1 MPPLPLE
8 IVELI
13 ISFVTSIE
21 TRYNIFDAFPELR
34 EFISKTTTVL
44 QYPLKNEV
52 LQWVQVQEFPITSLI
67 INDPTENGDIWLGRS
82 SRCVCPNK
90 KRPRWMTCH
99 ECCRID
105 KLDFVKEKIEKVT
118 LHSWLDD
125 MALHLQM
132 FPNLKTIKLMNC
144 KDRYFEFGGSFP
156 ELTNLHVEESFEK
169 MLKLTIFDTGWP
181 VDGLL
186 GGGKGLYY
194 GCPKL
199 AYINNVPLL
208 PCMIGADRVD
218 PHTWLTKLRAIILL
232 QYGREKRANKLE
244 VIEFI
249 EKILVM
255 IIENIVY

>member
-1 MPPLPLE
+1 MTPRILIPAQCAAKQLYREWPSLYCLSVCTTMSTERYHLPPLPLE

-105 KLDFVKEKIEKVT
+105 KLDFV
-118 LHSWLDD
+118 W
-125 MALHLQM
+125 
-132 FPNLKTIKLMNC
+132 
-144 KDRYFEFGGSFP
+144 YFF
-156 ELTNLHVEESFEK
+156 
-169 MLKLTIFDTGWP
+169 
-181 VDGLL
+181 
-186 GGGKGLYY
+186 
-194 GCPKL
+194 C
-199 AYINNVPLL
+199 
-208 PCMIGADRVD
+208 
-218 PHTWLTKLRAIILL
+218 
-232 QYGREKRANKLE
+232 
-244 VIEFI
+244 
-249 EKILVM
+249 
-255 IIENIVY
+255 